1 MPDGLL
7 VVSTGSDARSSSAD
21 CSGRAPTAVVAFV
34 VTPARHD
41 VRMTRQLRLLDPSTV
56 DWRLD
61 EHTRAVGRQG
71 VARAR
76 AALQAV
82 LAARL
87 AREAEAAEQSVA
99 APAPAPARPH
109 AA

>member
-1 MPDGLL
+1 
-7 VVSTGSDARSSSAD
+7 
-21 CSGRAPTAVVAFV
+21 
-34 VTPARHD
+34 
-41 VRMTRQLRLLDPSTV
+41 MTSQLRLLDPSTV

-61 EHTRAVGRQG
+61 EHTRAVGRAG

-82 LAARL
+82 RAARL
-87 AREAEAAEQSVA
+87 AREAEAEAEAAPDLDTDVA
-99 APAPAPARPH
+99 AATTRPH

>member
-1 MPDGLL
+1 
-7 VVSTGSDARSSSAD
+7 
-21 CSGRAPTAVVAFV
+21 
-34 VTPARHD
+34 
-41 VRMTRQLRLLDPSTV
+41 MTRQLRLLDPSTV

-61 EHTRAVGRQG
+61 EHTRAVGRAG

-82 LAARL
+82 RAARL
-87 AREAEAAEQSVA
+87 AREAEAEAAPDLDTDVA
-99 APAPAPARPH
+99 AATTRPH